1 MIWLFN
7 IIVFCVATFFYLY
20 IGTGVSNFNDGLH
33 RKQKY
38 NFIRVAVVLF
48 WPIYLVFQFGFWF
61 ICWLFT
67 KE

>member
-7 IIVFCVATFFYLY
+7 AIVICVATFFYVW
-20 IGTGVSNFNDGLH
+20 IGTGVSSLNDDLYP
-33 RKQKY
+33 KQKY

-48 WPIYLVFQFGFWF
+48 WPIYLVFQFGLRF